1 MKDFL
6 VGRRAHWMG
15 MFLLVAVAGC
25 GGDSP
30 TDDGGG
36 GIGDGGG
43 SGGGDPVATTSV
55 NVVDLDFT
63 PPDIQVTP
71 GATVTWTWTGSDTHN
86 VTFAAS
92 SGIAN
97 SLTQTSGTYQV
108 AMPTAT
114 GVYTVNSSG
123 RRNTSRR
130 SCDGGDQAPRSGSS
144 STSTD
149 AFTRPSAGGTPRASA
164 EVLGRGR
171 SRSVERGGRRGGRCV
186 PRCRGTLVSRMW
198 WHATPQSSSPV
209 AALSRVH

>member
-43 SGGGDPVATTSV
+43 SGGGDPVAMTSV

-114 GVYTVNSSG
+114 GVYTYQCTIHPSDMN
-123 RRNTSRR
+123 
-130 SCDGGDQAPRSGSS
+130 GSV
-144 STSTD
+144 T
-149 AFTRPSAGGTPRASA
+149 
-164 EVLGRGR
+164 V
-171 SRSVERGGRRGGRCV
+171 
-186 PRCRGTLVSRMW
+186 
-198 WHATPQSSSPV
+198 Q
-209 AALSRVH
+209 